1 MNNIGFGIFCFGDE
15 FYYTGAN
22 FKIQNIIE
30 QGFHCYVLTE
40 NPDYFTSKYATDLL
54 HTITYNRTFKSYHD
68 KMILPKHVLKNHD
81 YCCLI
86 DADLHI
92 KDFSFVDIL
101 KTYEFK
107 YGITYIDTLKSHR
120 ANREFV
126 KDLIGDGPEWNAYKV
141 YAEKIYPSYK
151 EFETIWENFVIINKI
166 GFKQNQFY
174 DYYEKLQLSKEFS
187 DLYTNKKVSGA
198 GEGIS
203 LAISAKLSGCD
214 IQRDTAL
221 YEIMKDKII
230 DVSRNFTRPEFWPD
244 FMK

>member
-15 FYYTGAN
+15 FYYSGTLNKLNNLFAH
-22 FKIQNIIE
+22 
-30 QGFHCYVLTE
+30 GFDCYVLTD
-40 NPDYFTSKYATDLL
+40 NPQFFEEKYNNNQL
-54 HTITYNRTFKSYHD
+54 HTIYYNRTFKSYHD
-68 KMILPKHVLKNHD
+68 KMILPKHILKNHD
-81 YCCLI
+81 YCVLI

-92 KDFSFVDIL
+92 KNFSFIENL
-101 KTYEFK
+101 KTYEFM

-120 ANREFV
+120 SNREFV
-126 KDLIGDGPEWNAYKV
+126 KDLMGVGPEWNSYKV

-151 EFETIWENFVIINKI
+151 ELETIWENLIVINKI
-166 GFKQNQFY
+166 GFEQKEFY
-174 DYYEKLQLSKEFS
+174 EHYEKLQITKEFS

-203 LAISAKLSGCD
+203 LAISSKLSGSN
-214 IQRDTAL
+214 IQRDEKL
-221 YEIMKDKII
+221 YNIISDKIL